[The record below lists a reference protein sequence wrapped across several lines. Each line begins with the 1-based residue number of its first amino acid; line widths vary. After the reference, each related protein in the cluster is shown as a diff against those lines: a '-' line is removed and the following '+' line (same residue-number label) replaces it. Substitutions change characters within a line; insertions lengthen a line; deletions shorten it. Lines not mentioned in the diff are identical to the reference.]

1 MGRLKEMSYAV
12 VVCLVLMG
20 SIDLWGGTASGVEG
34 SVGTV
39 QQDVDHWLAEL
50 EQRVAPANAAGESAK
65 TVQGAVASP
74 KISPKAENPGGQG
87 VATAR
92 KDGPEEIERISIDF
106 LKVDLHNIFTLL
118 GQVSGKNIVVDEDVK
133 GTLTL
138 SLQDVPWTF
147 VLDVIKNLKNLS
159 SIERY
164 NTIMIYPTDKKVAW
178 GGESEAS
185 GTLDLK
191 LEVSDREQVPS
202 GLLIESA
209 GGSRTSVDAILE
221 AERFASEAADAEKEG
236 DLSAAMDLFKKAA
249 DIWPDNILLTK
260 KVALLALA
268 EEGDELTA
276 LNYARKALRVESG
289 DSESSALVAVA
300 LARMEKSEEA
310 QVYFE
315 RAMDADVIPFQT
327 LHNYAVFSFSQG
339 KYRDAL
345 RLVNRIEDTYPLP
358 ADMMMLRAQTFERL
372 NSLGQAITEYRAIVN
387 AGKSVPADIYQY
399 AETRLRVL
407 TQTQDPMS

>member
-1 MGRLKEMSYAV
+1 MGRLRGMSYIV

-20 SIDLWGGTASGVEG
+20 SIYLEGKTAFGIEG
-34 SVGTV
+34 PVGTV
-39 QQDVDHWLAEL
+39 QNDVDHWLAEL
-50 EQRVAPANAAGESAK
+50 EQRVAPADAAGESAK
-65 TVQGAVASP
+65 TVQGAVESP
-74 KISPKAENPGGQG
+74 KMSPKTENPGGQNA
-87 VATAR
+87 ATAR
-92 KDGPEEIERISIDF
+92 TDGTEEIERISIDF
-106 LKVDLHNIFTLL
+106 LKVDLHNIFKLL

-138 SLQDVPWTF
+138 SLQDVPWPF

-164 NTIMIYPTDKKVAW
+164 NTIMIYPTEKKVAW

-191 LEVSDREQVPS
+191 LDVSGREEPS
-202 GLLIESA
+202 AGLLIEST

-221 AERFASEAADAEKEG
+221 AERLAGEAADAEKKG
-236 DLSAAMDLFKKAA
+236 DLPTAMKLFKKAA
-249 DIWPDNILLTK
+249 DIWPDNILLSK

-276 LNYARKALRVESG
+276 LNYARKALRAESR

-300 LARMEKSEEA
+300 LARMEKNEEA
-310 QVYFE
+310 KVYFE
-315 RAMDADVIPFQT
+315 RAMDTDVIPFQT

-339 KYRDAL
+339 SYRDAL
-345 RLVNRIEDTYPLP
+345 RLVNRIQDTYPLS
-358 ADMMMLRAQTFERL
+358 ADIMMLRAQTFERL
-372 NSLGQAITEYRAIVN
+372 NSVGQAIIEYRAIVN

-407 TQTQDPMS
+407 TQTQDPTS